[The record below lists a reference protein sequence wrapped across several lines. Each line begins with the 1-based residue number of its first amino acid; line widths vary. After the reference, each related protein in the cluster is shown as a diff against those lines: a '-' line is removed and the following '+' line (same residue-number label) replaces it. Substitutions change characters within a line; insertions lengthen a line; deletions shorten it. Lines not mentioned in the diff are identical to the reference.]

1 MFDIHYKVYILSML
15 KINKIF
21 FIFLIL
27 SSMIV
32 LSSFVPSFIPSSK
45 SIFAQSET
53 NTIKSRNLIIDLGN
67 GINRV
72 RRLLHQER
80 DHIQVSYW

>member
-1 MFDIHYKVYILSML
+1 MLICLIYITKSILSML

-67 GINRV
+67 GIKTKA
-72 RRLLHQER
+72 
-80 DHIQVSYW
+80 